1 MKLSKLLILI
11 VLGLTVD
18 WSSSQEMVAVNEVYV
33 NYLDRGAQTDYFVI
47 SNLNGGINVNNAWLA
62 VGLNGEK
69 RMSGAVAVVCKNVNG
84 KGVIEHYYMNGYS
97 PQLLDNMNPSVGLS
111 AVSISINQGF
121 LVCQF
126 TRENTFNG
134 FVSSISTGYAY
145 ILTAFGAG
153 KN

>member
-1 MKLSKLLILI
+1 M
-11 VLGLTVD
+11 G
-18 WSSSQEMVAVNEVYV
+18 
-33 NYLDRGAQTDYFVI
+33 
-47 SNLNGGINVNNAWLA
+47 
-62 VGLNGEK
+62 
-69 RMSGAVAVVCKNVNG
+69 GAVAVVCKNVNG